1 MSENTTKF
9 IIHNV
14 DQVVKGNVI
23 IKKLSKYRYR
33 ITFSKIGKFLMYQIW
48 NKDNEKINDERGV
61 GYASAKQWVKNVNI
75 FNKNLEE
82 NGKLLFTPT
91 TIMETNYGDK
101 YAFVIHK
108 AHINSSGKVVFTVST
123 KEISLEKNNTSKKM
137 IRLPEGKINNV
148 RFDIDNWWDI
158 VTDFFTGPVKTFFT
172 ETIPTAFSYNI
183 YIQAVPKGK
192 PVNNI
197 TGEEI
202 SGVCWENSQLTNQQ
216 QLSDTSFY
224 IGTDYLDQVTLTQEN
239 KVYYDDKIKGYYA
252 YKCDYYISNRPRTTY
267 RLS

>member
-9 IIHNV
+9 IIPNL

-33 ITFSKIGKFLMYQIW
+33 ITFSKIGKFLMYQVW
-48 NKDNEKINDERGV
+48 NKDKTKINDKRGV
-61 GYASAKQWVKNVNI
+61 GYASAKEWLKFVNI
-75 FNKNLEE
+75 FNKDKDLEE

-172 ETIPTAFSYNI
+172 ETIPTVFSYDA

-192 PVNNI
+192 VRNKRGMEVP
-197 TGEEI
+197 
-202 SGVCWENSQLTNQQ
+202 GVCWEESQLSLQQ
-216 QLSDTSFY
+216 QVAPVDFFY
-224 IGTDYLDQVTLTQEN
+224 IGATYTNQVTLTEEN
-239 KVYYDDKIKGYYA
+239 RVYYDAKQQGYYA
-252 YKCDYYISNRPRTTY
+252 FICNKFVD
-267 RLS
+267 